1 MRHRA
6 GVDVVVAAAG
16 RDDERVAF
24 AAQAVGQHHRRHA
37 GGAERD
43 ARALDAVLCVLR
55 QRDRV
60 GQAVRTQDGDGVGG
74 TVVRDRKTRLFDRL
88 AALGVVDELGAGA
101 HHVLAGRK
109 RHERQ
114 AGAGHVVQ
122 RDPVGTGARVHAQ
135 VFEVGAGDRAGRIG
149 AALEVGHREAVA
161 AQRIDAEVVRAGG
174 ADNVQDVVAGAAVDG
189 GQRDVGIVPVDHVVA
204 AVAVDRIGAAAPV
217 DVVAAVATVD
227 QVGAEAAVDVVAVG
241 AAVDLGAAAAVVD
254 DVVQTGAAVQEG
266 EVAVAVGGEV
276 VVAGVTVERSVAAA
290 VVDEDVIAVA
300 AVEFDVGGHA
310 FLDVDV
316 VVALA
321 AEGHQLFDALE
332 DGLAAAEHN
341 THGFAA
347 GVRADMLDDV
357 ELVSGPLGYAAGGVA
372 AAHVE
377 VEHAV

>member
-1 MRHRA
+1 MR
-6 GVDVVVAAAG
+6 
-16 RDDERVAF
+16 
-24 AAQAVGQHHRRHA
+24 
-37 GGAERD
+37 
-43 ARALDAVLCVLR
+43 VLR

-74 TVVRDRKTRLFDRL
+74 TVVRDREFRLLDRL
-88 AALGVVDELGAGA
+88 AAFRIVDEFGAGA
-101 HHVLAGRK
+101 HDVLAGRE

-122 RDPVGTGARVHAQ
+122 CDPVGAGARIYAQ
-135 VFEVGAGDRAGRIG
+135 VFEVGAGDRACGVG
-149 AALEVGHREAVA
+149 AALEVGDGEAVS
-161 AQRIDAEVVRAGG
+161 AQRIDAEVVHAGSP
-174 ADNVQDVVAGAAVDG
+174 DNVQDVVAGAAVDG
-189 GQRDVGIVPVDHVVA
+189 GQRDVGIVPVNHVVA
-204 AVAVDRIGAAAPV
+204 AIAVDRIGAATPV

-227 QVGAEAAVDVVAVG
+227 QVGADAAVDLVAVG

-276 VVAGVTVERSVAAA
+276 VVAAVTVEPSVAAA

-321 AEGHQLFDALE
+321 AEGHQLLDALE

-341 THGFAA
+341 AHGFAT
-347 GVRADMLDDV
+347 GVGADMLDDV
-357 ELVSGPLGYAAGGVA
+357 ELVCGPLG
-372 AAHVE
+372 
-377 VEHAV
+377 